1 VDKIERSHVSSTCIA
16 DIFQNSI
23 STAPSF
29 EMDTTAGALAL
40 LGSVPKH
47 NAVVVEKVTL
57 LAAQ

>member
-1 VDKIERSHVSSTCIA
+1 
-16 DIFQNSI
+16 
-23 STAPSF
+23 
-29 EMDTTAGALAL
+29 MDTTAGALAL